1 MTDITIADRIAAVQ
15 LEVSRM
21 QANAGDWKLYLEK
34 LPPESTGHKSAMISL
49 KHMARLNDA
58 IATLQSYERLQAEH
72 ECAMNVVEAAQSA
85 EAAAYF
91 YDGFNPLI
99 PEPQFSV
106 LKRALAAY
114 DAALATREGEHE
126 PSL

>member
-1 MTDITIADRIAAVQ
+1 MTDIPIADQIAAVQ

-58 IATLQSYERLQAEH
+58 IATLQSYERLHAEH
-72 ECAMNVVEAAQSA
+72 ERAMKVIECAWRCVEQRSGQAVHHQALH
-85 EAAAYF
+85 EA
-91 YDGFNPLI
+91 L
-99 PEPQFSV
+99 
-106 LKRALAAY
+106 RAY
-114 DAALATREGEHE
+114 DAALATQAG
-126 PSL
+126 PSPEDDDARMS